1 MGTNINP
8 EASSITKPK
17 KKHKFTIPQNYKV
30 YYVKLYYKSSTK
42 CKFTI
47 P

>member
-1 MGTNINP
+1 MSTNINP

-17 KKHKFTIPQNYKV
+17 KKHKFTIPQNYAV

-42 CKFTI
+42 RKFTI

>member
-1 MGTNINP
+1 MSTNINP

-17 KKHKFTIPQNYKV
+17 KNHKFTIPQNYAV

-42 CKFTI
+42 RKFTM